1 MSENTE
7 FLLKDLQ
14 SVEGLEDLTGVEG
27 VSDFDS
33 AKYLNTK
40 EAVAAYLSFAAQ
52 SGDAEHLKAAMKTA
66 ARAEKMAKIAADAG
80 VTREGAY
87 KALKPGTKT
96 QLQTALAIL
105 DALGMTIKIVP
116 KESLARDNSYAL
128 AA

>member
-1 MSENTE
+1 MNENTE
-7 FLLKDLQ
+7 FSLK
-14 SVEGLEDLTGVEG
+14 GLESVDGLDDLEGIEG
-27 VSDFDS
+27 VRDFDS
-33 AKYLNTK
+33 ANYLGSK
-40 EAVAAYLSFAAQ
+40 EAIAAYLSFAAQ

-105 DALGMTIKIVP
+105 DALGMAIKVVP
-116 KESLARDNSYAL
+116 KESLAHDNNYAQ

>member
-1 MSENTE
+1 MSSNTE
-7 FLLKDLQ
+7 FSLKDLE
-14 SVEGLEDLTGVEG
+14 SVAGLDDLEGVKG

-33 AKYLNTK
+33 AKYLDTK
-40 EAVAAYLSFAAQ
+40 ESIAAYLSFAAQ

-87 KALKPGTKT
+87 KALRPGTKT

-105 DALGMTIKIVP
+105 DALGMAIQIIP
-116 KESLARDNSYAL
+116 KDSLARDNSHVQ

>member
-1 MSENTE
+1 MSKKTE
-7 FLLKDLQ
+7 ALRELESIGLSEADL
-14 SVEGLEDLTGVEG
+14 GLEE
-27 VSDFDS
+27 FDS
-33 AKYLNTK
+33 AEYLTTK
-40 EAVAAYLSFAAQ
+40 EAIAAFLSSAAQ

-96 QLQTALAIL
+96 QLQTALSIL
-105 DALGMTIKIVP
+105 DALGMAIKVVP
-116 KESLARDNSYAL
+116 KESLAHDNSYAV

>member
-1 MSENTE
+1 MSKKTE
-7 FLLKDLQ
+7 ALRELESIGLSEADL
-14 SVEGLEDLTGVEG
+14 GLEE
-27 VSDFDS
+27 FDS
-33 AKYLNTK
+33 AEYLTTK
-40 EAVAAYLSFAAQ
+40 EAIAAFLSSAAQ

-66 ARAEKMAKIAADAG
+66 ARAEKMSKIAADAG

-105 DALGMTIKIVP
+105 DALGMAIKVVP
-116 KESLARDNSYAL
+116 KESLAHDNSYAV